1 MEQENLNKEETAQW
15 GIGAVM
21 CRFFKRLTFW
31 KIIGL
36 SIAILAWTGDVFF
49 GWQSNVG
56 YYFLGAIAS
65 WCVSENGT

>member
-1 MEQENLNKEETAQW
+1 
-15 GIGAVM
+15 M

-36 SIAILAWTGDVFF
+36 SAILAWAGDALF
-49 GWQSNVG
+49 GWQSNIG

-65 WCVSENGT
+65 WCVSDNGI